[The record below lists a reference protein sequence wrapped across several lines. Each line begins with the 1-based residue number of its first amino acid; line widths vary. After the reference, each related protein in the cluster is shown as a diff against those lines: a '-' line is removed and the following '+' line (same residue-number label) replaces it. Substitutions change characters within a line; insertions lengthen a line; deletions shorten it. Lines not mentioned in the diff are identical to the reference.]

1 MYLSKELRVP
11 MLNHELVEFCFNIP
25 SKFKIHNG
33 NLRSF
38 YRETI
43 NEKFLLEKKFGI
55 NFSHKKKI
63 IFQILKLNG

>member
-1 MYLSKELRVP
+1 MSSMYLSKELRVP

-43 NEKFLLEKKFGI
+43 NEKFLLEKNLELI
-55 NFSHKKKI
+55 SLIKKKLY
-63 IFQILKLNG
+63 FRSSN